1 MRKLRI
7 VLDSVLNFSSGAS
20 GSEIKLNFYLFRDTK
35 FPKMSKKEGFFR
47 FQGRFFVDFKSMYAP
62 LEFSTILHFWTPK
75 ICRLSF
81 CTKFWA
87 YFC

>member
-35 FPKMSKKEGFFR
+35 FPKMSKNEEFLGFK
-47 FQGRFFVDFKSMYAP
+47 VDFSRILKVR
-62 LEFSTILHFWTPK
+62 STRISNDIPVLDT
-75 ICRLSF
+75 
-81 CTKFWA
+81 
-87 YFC
+87 

>member
-35 FPKMSKKEGFFR
+35 FPKMPKRSKNEEFLGFK
-47 FQGRFFVDFKSMYAP
+47 VDFSW
-62 LEFSTILHFWTPK
+62 I
-75 ICRLSF
+75 
-81 CTKFWA
+81 
-87 YFC
+87 